1 MLNREIKSEFS
12 SGKRKLKWEHFVLFV
27 NKIMLYHL
35 FEKQFFSDECPI
47 VM

>member
-35 FEKQFFSDECPI
+35 FEKQFFSDECLI

>member
-1 MLNREIKSEFS
+1 MPNRETKSEFS
-12 SGKRKLKWEHFVLFV
+12 SGKRKLKWEHFILFV

-35 FEKQFFSDECPI
+35 FEKLLFSDECPI